1 MFFPQE
7 KTRILNGGVPGRVRS
22 QGLREPVIGDRGDS
36 YILPAGE
43 VPPKLWT
50 KAVLKKKHAIL
61 LPPESFGAVWAQRP
75 SAFWCGICKKML
87 VDYGELMSQVEG
99 QGTEGKE

>member
-1 MFFPQE
+1 MNCPYC
-7 KTRILNGGVPGRVRS
+7 GGSMLEGTFH
-22 QGLREPVIGDRGDS
+22 DRGDS

-61 LPPESFGAVWAQRP
+61 LPPESFWRCVGTAAKCV
-75 SAFWCGICKKML
+75 L
-87 VDYGELMSQVEG
+87 VRDM
-99 QGTEGKE
+99 

>member
-1 MFFPQE
+1 MLEGTFH
-7 KTRILNGGVPGRVRS
+7 
-22 QGLREPVIGDRGDS
+22 DRGDS

-87 VDYGELMSQVEG
+87 VELIKKSNDTKAVCFLYEIAKRILG
-99 QGTEGKE
+99 

>member
-1 MFFPQE
+1 MLEGTFH
-7 KTRILNGGVPGRVRS
+7 
-22 QGLREPVIGDRGDS
+22 DRGDS

-61 LPPESFGAVWAQRP
+61 LPPESFGAVWA
-75 SAFWCGICKKML
+75 
-87 VDYGELMSQVEG
+87 
-99 QGTEGKE
+99 

>member
-1 MFFPQE
+1 MNCPYC
-7 KTRILNGGVPGRVRS
+7 GGSMLG
-22 QGLREPVIGDRGDS
+22 GTFHDRGDS

>member
-1 MFFPQE
+1 MLEGTFH
-7 KTRILNGGVPGRVRS
+7 
-22 QGLREPVIGDRGDS
+22 DRGDS

-61 LPPESFGAVWAQRP
+61 LPPESFGAVWAP
-75 SAFWCGICKKML
+75 VSYTHL
-87 VDYGELMSQVEG
+87 TLP
-99 QGTEGKE
+99 TN